1 MKAIPLKRILEKHIV
16 PMFTGSTLSEHQ
28 ENRAW
33 TYRRAFLRNVSEMV
47 VRAAQGTNDHFL
59 LRRSQPF
66 DQSDADFVECFVE
79 HLHRVG
85 DKIDETFVDD
95 LINPIL
101 RRSVAERVNPGW
113 HTIKNSQGA
122 KIRETLPDIS
132 ILVAKVIS
140 QFEGWADQ
148 TYEGRK
154 IAAAVGIDASVTTS
168 TGVNVLDVFSRQF
181 GVVLANGL
189 ETFIKVGSTGDVF
202 GHEPMGNTPTNTNLL
217 APLRFCRLAEWATRP
232 RIGIGLTRNGEILI
246 FAGKS
251 LVFAKRRGVWH
262 LFSRDALLKRMSLRN
277 CFSKRLCR
285 AVFQT
290 CLDISFAK
298 TGGGIVLVKR
308 QEYEQLL
315 STQIISQSD
324 FLSASNPKSRCLNT
338 IIAGQPFHALDR
350 HLRHD
355 IAAIDGAT
363 ILDYHGVVIAAGAIV
378 RLAGAGSQDGGARKA
393 AAKTMSRFG
402 LAIKVSSDGEISGFK
417 SGDANAQNVVQP
429 EQIFSLG

>member
-16 PMFTGSTLSEHQ
+16 PMFTGSTLSDYRE
-28 ENRAW
+28 ERAW
-33 TYRRAFLRNVSEMV
+33 TFRRAFLKNVSEMI
-47 VRAAQGTNDHFL
+47 VRAAHGTKDHFL

-66 DQSDADFVECFVE
+66 DQVDADFVESFVE
-79 HLHRVG
+79 HLHRMG
-85 DKIDETFVDD
+85 DKIDETFLDD

-101 RRSVAERVNPGW
+101 RRCVAERVNPGW
-113 HTIKNSQGA
+113 HSVRDPQGT
-122 KIRETLPDIS
+122 KLRESLPDIS
-132 ILVAKVIS
+132 RLIASVIA

-154 IAAAVGIDASVTTS
+154 IAAAVGIDASVTPS
-168 TGVNVLDVFSRQF
+168 TGVSVLDVFSRQF

-189 ETFIKVGSTGDVF
+189 ETFLKVGASGDVF
-202 GHEPMGNTPTNTNLL
+202 GHESLGDEPTNTNLL

-232 RIGIGLTRNGEILI
+232 RVGIGLTRNGEILV
-246 FAGKS
+246 FANGS

-262 LFSRDALLKRMSLRN
+262 HFTRKALLQRMSLHN
-277 CFSKRLCR
+277 CFERGLCR

-308 QEYEQLL
+308 VELPRLL
-315 STQIISQSD
+315 SAQIISTSD
-324 FLSASNPKSRCLNT
+324 FLTANNPKSSCLKT
-338 IIAGQPFHALDR
+338 IIANKPFYALDR

-363 ILDYHGVVIAAGAIV
+363 ILDYRGTVLAAGAIV
-378 RLAGAGSQDGGARKA
+378 KLSGAGSEDGGGSQGR
-393 AAKTMSRFG
+393 G
-402 LAIKVSSDGEISGFK
+402 
-417 SGDANAQNVVQP
+417 
-429 EQIFSLG
+429 